1 MGTDVCGSSE
11 VRQLELTDAEGG
23 VVRPVAPVL
32 HLLCILKK
40 KPGGDYDTVISYFP
54 SFLIKNILY
63 NQ

>member
-40 KPGGDYDTVISYFP
+40 SRVGIMTQLYLISLP
-54 SFLIKNILY
+54 S
-63 NQ
+63 